1 MDAAVHWEVASLL
14 HIRREQSHDDSRY
27 ISVELRKSRNVDLDI
42 EYQSDICLFYP
53 RTSVQYEEIIFMTR
67 ELFFSILAFL
77 ILSVNTVVYWKG
89 IIRKEIIPHPFTM
102 FIWVIVLSI
111 TAIELVHRNE
121 FLGAVPSI
129 FLTIAIFCELL
140 VGIYL
145 WKKIVI
151 NWMDYFFLIAGI
163 LLIAYWQYEPEY
175 RYVLLVMIGIDA
187 CAYAA
192 SFKKAWL
199 QPNTENSL
207 PYFISVGNNI
217 CTIFAL
223 YVWSFENMGMA
234 AWTAGVNCTFACF
247 ILARQYSMRK

>member
-1 MDAAVHWEVASLL
+1 MEKELIFSLL
-14 HIRREQSHDDSRY
+14 A
-27 ISVELRKSRNVDLDI
+27 L
-42 EYQSDICLFYP
+42 
-53 RTSVQYEEIIFMTR
+53 II
-67 ELFFSILAFL
+67 LG
-77 ILSVNTVVYWKG
+77 VNTVVYWKG
-89 IIRKEIIPHPFTM
+89 IFRGEIIPHPFTQ
-102 FIWVIVLSI
+102 FIWVIVLAI
-111 TAIELVHRNE
+111 TSIELIQRNE
-121 FLGAVPSI
+121 LLGAIPSI
-129 FLTIAIFCELL
+129 FLTIDIFCALL

-151 NWMDYFFLIAGI
+151 NWMDYFFLISGI

-199 QPNTENSL
+199 QPHTENSL

-234 AWTAGVNCTFACF
+234 AWTAGVNFTFACF
-247 ILARQYSMRK
+247 ILMRQRYAQKHSSRLAKKQIHI